1 MQQYLLSMYQPSGVP
16 APPAEM
22 LEPVMRKVNAI
33 IQDLKAQ
40 QLWVFN
46 GGLHP
51 IEAATV
57 VRQERGKLVTIDGPY
72 AEGKEH
78 VGGVMVIKA
87 PDLDAALKWAGRL
100 AQAVILDGH
109 DRGLSVEVR
118 PFNPGH

>member
-1 MQQYLLSMYQPSGVP
+1 MTQYLLSMYQPGG
-16 APPAEM
+16 APPPPEA
-22 LEPVMRKVNAI
+22 LEPVMRKVGAI
-33 IQDLKAQ
+33 IQELKAQ

-51 IEAATV
+51 VEATTV
-57 VRQERGKLVTIDGPY
+57 VRQERGDLVITDGPY

-78 VGGVMVIKA
+78 IGGVMVIKA

-109 DRGLSVEVR
+109 DRGLAVEVR
-118 PFNPGH
+118 PFHHG